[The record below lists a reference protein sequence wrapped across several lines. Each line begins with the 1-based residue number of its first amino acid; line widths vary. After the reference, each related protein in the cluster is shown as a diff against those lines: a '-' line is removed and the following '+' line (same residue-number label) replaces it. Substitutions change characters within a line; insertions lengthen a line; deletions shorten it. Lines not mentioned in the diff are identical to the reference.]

1 MVAILPLLAA
11 VAPATAQNVV
21 CSGVT
26 SELSVVPVAGDTYV
40 WELYKDISGVNFA
53 TDPGNC
59 PPGDAFFAGP
69 ATGPTVSVT
78 WVTPGTYYFKVTAYR
93 DGCTMNLKVGEMVVD
108 SVPTA
113 TLDTVAPICSG
124 QATALTVR
132 LTGHPPWSI
141 TYTANGNPATV
152 SNITATPFQIPIAP
166 TTTTVYQVTQATDSR
181 CTNEIPSNSITVTV
195 KPVPTTGPIIH
206 N

>member
-1 MVAILPLLAA
+1 MLALLTVLAA
-11 VAPATAQNVV
+11 VAPAAAQNVV

-40 WELYKDISGVNFA
+40 WVLYKDITGVNFA

-78 WVTPGTYYFKVTAYR
+78 WITPGTYYFKVTAYR
-93 DGCTMNLKVGEMVVD
+93 NGCTMNLKVGEMVVD

-113 TLDTVAPICSG
+113 TLDKIGRAHV
-124 QATALTVR
+124 
-132 LTGHPPWSI
+132 
-141 TYTANGNPATV
+141 
-152 SNITATPFQIPIAP
+152 
-166 TTTTVYQVTQATDSR
+166 
-181 CTNEIPSNSITVTV
+181 
-195 KPVPTTGPIIH
+195 
-206 N
+206 